1 MKPQAEG
8 LKILET
14 RFLMNV
20 KLHKKGNILVGAKE
34 YGGRKVRSRAK

>member
-20 KLHKKGNILVGAKE
+20 KLHKKGNILCGCQGVWREEGKE
-34 YGGRKVRSRAK
+34 QG